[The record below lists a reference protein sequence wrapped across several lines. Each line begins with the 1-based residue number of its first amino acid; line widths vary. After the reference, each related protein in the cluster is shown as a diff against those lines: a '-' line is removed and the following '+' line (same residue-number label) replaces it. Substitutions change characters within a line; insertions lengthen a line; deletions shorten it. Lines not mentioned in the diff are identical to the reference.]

1 MNEINKLTMPLADDF
16 HVHLRQGDLM
26 NLVVPLLQKSG
37 IGRCLVMPNT
47 HPPTVSVE
55 DALSYKAKLQTL
67 APNIEFLMTLYLTP
81 ALTPDIVRVAVES
94 GITAA
99 KCYPQGVTTNSENG
113 VEDLSLYNDTFAV
126 MSEYGLTLCIHGE
139 MPVSPEL
146 GIDILNAEQH
156 FLPELERLH
165 KEFPKLKIVF
175 EHVSSAEGVE
185 CIKELGENVAA
196 TITPHHLD
204 LVANDWKHN
213 IHNFCKPAA
222 KQFRDRDA
230 LWAVVKSQHPRF
242 FLGSDS
248 APHAKDAKEAGT
260 GCAGIFTTPLLL
272 PYLADSFEKQ
282 DCLECL
288 SDFVSEFGRRFYD
301 LPLSRD
307 FVTLN
312 HKSQKIPEMYGSV
325 VPYRAGEQCGWQV
338 AE

>member
-1 MNEINKLTMPLADDF
+1 MSDINKLTIPVADDF

-47 HPPTVSVE
+47 RPPTVSVE
-55 DALSYKAKLQTL
+55 EALIYKTELQEL

-81 ALTPDIVRVAVES
+81 AMTPDIVRVAVDA

-113 VEDLSLYNDTFAV
+113 VEDLSLYNDTFAA

-139 MPVSPEL
+139 MPVSSER
-146 GIDILNAEQH
+146 GIDMLNAEQR

-165 KEFPKLKIVF
+165 KTHPELRIVF

-185 CIKELGENVAA
+185 CVKGLGENVAA

-204 LVANDWKHN
+204 LVADDWKHN

-222 KQFRDRDA
+222 KHPRDRDA
-230 LWAVVKSQHPRF
+230 LWAVVKLQHQQF

-248 APHAKDAKEAGT
+248 APHTKEAKETGD

-272 PYLADSFEKQ
+272 PYLADSFEKH
-282 DCLECL
+282 DCIECL
-288 SDFVSEFGRRFYD
+288 SDFVSEFGRSFYG
-301 LPLSRD
+301 LPPLKDS
-307 FVTLN
+307 VTLN
-312 HKSQKIPEMYGSV
+312 RKLQNIPETYGSV

-338 AE
+338 GD